1 MEREIWNTLNMK
13 YLWIPWKINYKE
25 FLCLT
30 LSKTQNWEARGK
42 EKKPQEAMWK
52 EKKKKY
58 PTLISV
64 TTQILSTKMLTS
76 CEGCWIP
83 MTTPMKIHKEKMI
96 EELILQVQRKHYIVF
111 SPLLTVLKEELD
123 ADFNELLLKSK
134 FILPATLN
142 TGLKNLWM

>member
-1 MEREIWNTLNMK
+1 
-13 YLWIPWKINYKE
+13 
-25 FLCLT
+25 
-30 LSKTQNWEARGK
+30 
-42 EKKPQEAMWK
+42 
-52 EKKKKY
+52 
-58 PTLISV
+58 
-64 TTQILSTKMLTS
+64 
-76 CEGCWIP
+76 

-142 TGLKNLWM
+142 TGLKNL